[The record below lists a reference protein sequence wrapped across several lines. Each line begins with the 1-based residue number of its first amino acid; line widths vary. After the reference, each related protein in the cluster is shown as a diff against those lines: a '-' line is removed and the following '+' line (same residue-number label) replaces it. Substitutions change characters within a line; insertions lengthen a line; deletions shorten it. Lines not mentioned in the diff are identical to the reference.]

1 MNVTFTIGNQ
11 SKNGQFQISPNS
23 GHGWSEFCEH
33 GDILGEYDDYYEEW
47 IGADDALDDNG
58 NLNLSIGMSVIWEE
72 VIKDRK
78 DTQDL
83 LEESKV
89 EVENLKSEVTEL
101 KTLISKAE
109 GGRKETKSELAIL
122 KSEVVDFKKE
132 MQRSM
137 THLIESLAKPAT
149 EKSTIPCPECP
160 ICFEEMKPPM
170 RIIQCKSGHLICRNC
185 ETKAEVR
192 IYLKQTTIF

>member
-1 MNVTFTIGNQ
+1 M
-11 SKNGQFQISPNS
+11 
-23 GHGWSEFCEH
+23 
-33 GDILGEYDDYYEEW
+33 
-47 IGADDALDDNG
+47 
-58 NLNLSIGMSVIWEE
+58 
-72 VIKDRK
+72 
-78 DTQDL
+78 
-83 LEESKV
+83 
-89 EVENLKSEVTEL
+89 

-137 THLIESLAKPAT
+137 SHLIESLAKPAT
-149 EKSTIPCPECP
+149 EKSTIPSPECP

-185 ETKAEVR
+185 ETKAEVSIILPKQLFLKSKSR
-192 IYLKQTTIF
+192 WTNLSSIYLQVTCSPICKQEFTGRAFGMENYLRTINEHAGVSRAAPEIPCRPYTFSSMCITSRNPQ

>member
-1 MNVTFTIGNQ
+1 MICQ
-11 SKNGQFQISPNS
+11 
-23 GHGWSEFCEH
+23 
-33 GDILGEYDDYYEEW
+33 
-47 IGADDALDDNG
+47 
-58 NLNLSIGMSVIWEE
+58 E

-78 DTQDL
+78 DTKDL

-101 KTLISKAE
+101 KTEIKTLITKAE
-109 GGRKETKSELAIL
+109 GERKETKSELAIL
-122 KSEVVDFKKE
+122 KSEVADFKKE

-137 THLIESLAKPAT
+137 SHLIEGLAKPAT